1 MMERMGQVIAGRFE
15 LLAPI
20 ARGGQG
26 TVWLAVD
33 RRIGRRCA
41 AKVLDQ
47 ADSAS
52 LLRFVR
58 EQGVQVDHAHLAS
71 PYGWAAEDHE
81 VAIAMPLVAGGSLEG
96 ALSDWGALGE
106 PLTAAL
112 LLQLLDGLAELHG
125 SGWIHRDV
133 KPANVLLDAT
143 GSGAPHLRLGDM
155 GLAMRDDDP
164 RLTSLGYLHGTPG
177 YVPPEA
183 YTEAAPAPAQD
194 LFAAGV
200 TALRMLDPG
209 CRPRD
214 VGEIARVLAGVQDAG
229 LRQVLTGLVA
239 DDPDA
244 RVRAAAQAPTR
255 LAVVAAAGPGGGY
268 VTASGEPFEVFDQL
282 EGLDEEFGSAA
293 VAEDG
298 APGPAPAEPETE
310 TRTVDLPPQRRTSV
324 LSAPGR
330 VEASAEPA
338 PRPIAAEAAPAEAA
352 RPQGAHARAAAVGAG
367 ASGPGAAGRGRY
379 PLLAWSLVG
388 AGVLAV
394 VVAVVMLLGGGGG
407 DDPGDQ
413 APSPPSSTAPATD
426 ASATDAPS
434 SAEPSSDVASSE
446 PTADAEASA
455 EPTDGSGAA
464 SSEGEEPSSGS
475 DESTP
480 PATGQPSPDAPAT
493 PRSTGRPNLTS
504 SVREGQGCIP
514 AEHGTEVI
522 GLDEQHLMC
531 TWTDGAYSWTVVQ
544 D

>member
-26 TVWLAVD
+26 TVWLALD
-33 RRIGRRCA
+33 RRTGRRCA

-133 KPANVLLDAT
+133 KPGNVLLDAT

-229 LRQVLTGLVA
+229 LRQVLAGLVA

-293 VAEDG
+293 AAEDG

-310 TRTVDLPPQRRTSV
+310 TRTVDLPPERQTSV
-324 LSAPGR
+324 LSSPGR
-330 VEASAEPA
+330 VEASAAPA
-338 PRPIAAEAAPAEAA
+338 PRPIAAEAAPA
-352 RPQGAHARAAAVGAG
+352 QGAHARPAAVGAG

-426 ASATDAPS
+426 APS
-434 SAEPSSDVASSE
+434 SDEPSSDVASSE
-446 PTADAEASA
+446 PTADVETSAEA
-455 EPTDGSGAA
+455 TDGSDAA
-464 SSEGEEPSSGS
+464 SSGGEEPSSGS

-522 GLDEQHLMC
+522 GQDEQHLMC
-531 TWTDGAYSWTVVQ
+531 TWTKGAYSWTVVQ

>member
-26 TVWLAVD
+26 TVWLAED
-33 RRIGRRCA
+33 RRTGRRCA

-96 ALSDWGALGE
+96 ALADWGGLGE
-106 PLTAAL
+106 PLAAAL

-133 KPANVLLDAT
+133 KPANVLLEAT
-143 GSGAPHLRLGDM
+143 GAGEPHLRLGDM
-155 GLAMRDDDP
+155 GLAMRADDP
-164 RLTSLGYLHGTPG
+164 RLTSLGHVHGTPG

-183 YTEAAPAPAQD
+183 YADEVPAPAQD

-209 CRPRD
+209 CRPQD
-214 VGEIARVLAGVQDAG
+214 PGEVERALGAVADAG
-229 LRQVLTGLVA
+229 LREVLAGLVSA
-239 DDPDA
+239 DPAA
-244 RVRAAAQAPTR
+244 RERAAAEAPGR
-255 LAVVAAAGPGGGY
+255 LARLARPGRPGHLPDDGARPFRGYLTAA
-268 VTASGEPFEVFDQL
+268 GEPFEVFDQL
-282 EGLDEEFGSAA
+282 AGLDEEFG
-293 VAEDG
+293 AE
-298 APGPAPAEPETE
+298 AETE
-310 TRTVDLPPQRRTSV
+310 TADVPPARETTRIT
-324 LSAPGR
+324 APDR
-330 VEASAEPA
+330 VEATAPAAAPGTPA
-338 PRPIAAEAAPAEAA
+338 PHSAPAA
-352 RPQGAHARAAAVGAG
+352 REDAPSADRRSRLLAWGLVGAG
-367 ASGPGAAGRGRY
+367 AIALIAA
-379 PLLAWSLVG
+379 LAL
-388 AGVLAV
+388 
-394 VVAVVMLLGGGGG
+394 LLGGGGETDTG
-407 DDPGDQ
+407 EGRPTGPSAPDSPTSGAVSSSAQPSGAESSDAASSTGTPA
-413 APSPPSSTAPATD
+413 APS
-426 ASATDAPS
+426 
-434 SAEPSSDVASSE
+434 
-446 PTADAEASA
+446 
-455 EPTDGSGAA
+455 DGSGETRPGG
-464 SSEGEEPSSGS
+464 EGPSSGS
-475 DESTP
+475 AASTP

-493 PRSTGRPNLTS
+493 PRSTGRPALTS

-522 GLDEQHLMC
+522 GVDEKHLMC
-531 TWTDGAYSWTVVQ
+531 TWADGAYSWTLVR

>member
-15 LLAPI
+15 LVAPI

-26 TVWLAVD
+26 TVWLAED
-33 RRIGRRCA
+33 RRTGRRCA

-58 EQGVQVDHAHLAS
+58 EQGVQVDHAHLGS

-106 PLTAAL
+106 ALTAAL

-143 GSGAPHLRLGDM
+143 GAGEPHLRLGDM
-155 GLAMRDDDP
+155 GLAMRADDP
-164 RLTSLGYLHGTPG
+164 RLTSLGHLHGTPG

-183 YTEAAPAPAQD
+183 YAEQAPDPAQD

-209 CRPRD
+209 CRPQD
-214 VGEIARVLAGVQDAG
+214 AGETRRVLGGVQDAG
-229 LRQVLTGLVA
+229 LREVLTGLVA
-239 DDPDA
+239 DEPDA
-244 RVRAAAQAPTR
+244 RVRAAAEAPGR
-255 LAVVAAAGPGGGY
+255 LAVLAAPGHGGGY

-282 EGLDEEFGSAA
+282 EGLDEEFGAA
-293 VAEDG
+293 A
-298 APGPAPAEPETE
+298 AEPESEDVTPARQ
-310 TRTVDLPPQRRTSV
+310 TTVIT
-324 LSAPGR
+324 APDR
-330 VEASAEPA
+330 VEASAVPA
-338 PRPIAAEAAPAEAA
+338 PRQVSATAASDRTEGDGAAASPAE
-352 RPQGAHARAAAVGAG
+352 GAGVGAAADG
-367 ASGPGAAGRGRY
+367 SGPDRSR
-379 PLLAWSLVG
+379 LLAWGLVG
-388 AGVLAV
+388 AGGLALI
-394 VVAVVMLLGGGGG
+394 VALVMLLGGGGG
-407 DDPGDQ
+407 NDPRDETPSTPTSS
-413 APSPPSSTAPATD
+413 AP
-426 ASATDAPS
+426 ATDAPS
-434 SAEPSSDVASSE
+434 SGIASSE
-446 PTADAEASA
+446 PTAGDETAA
-455 EPTDGSGAA
+455 EPTGGSGEA

-475 DESTP
+475 DASAP
-480 PATGQPSPDAPAT
+480 PATGRPSPDAPAT
-493 PRSTGRPNLTS
+493 PRSTGRPDLTS
-504 SVREGQGCIP
+504 SVREGQRCIP

-522 GLDEQHLMC
+522 GQDEQHLMC
-531 TWTDGAYSWTVVQ
+531 TWADGAYTWTAVR

>member
-26 TVWLAVD
+26 TVWLAED
-33 RRIGRRCA
+33 RRTGRRCA

-133 KPANVLLDAT
+133 KPGNVLLDAT
-143 GSGAPHLRLGDM
+143 GAGEPHLRLGDM

-164 RLTSLGYLHGTPG
+164 RLTSLGHLHGTPG

-183 YTEAAPAPAQD
+183 YADEAPAPAQD

-209 CRPRD
+209 CRPRED
-214 VGEIARVLAGVQDAG
+214 GEIVRVLEGVQDAG
-229 LRQVLTGLVA
+229 LRQVLTGLVD
-239 DDPDA
+239 DDPGA
-244 RVRAAAQAPTR
+244 RVRAAVQAPSR
-255 LAVVAAAGPGGGY
+255 LAGVAAAAPGGGY

-282 EGLDEEFGSAA
+282 EGLDEEFGSGAA
-293 VAEDG
+293 AEG
-298 APGPAPAEPETE
+298 GSPGPAPSEPETE
-310 TRTVDLPPQRRTSV
+310 TRTVDLPPERQTSV

-330 VEASAEPA
+330 VEASAAPA
-338 PRPIAAEAAPAEAA
+338 PRPIVAEAAPAQAA
-352 RPQGAHARAAAVGAG
+352 PVQGAHARAAVGAD
-367 ASGPGAAGRGRY
+367 ASGPGAAGRGRS

-388 AGVLAV
+388 AGVLAM
-394 VVAVVMLLGGGGG
+394 VVAFVMLLGGAGG
-407 DDPGDQ
+407 DELGDQ
-413 APSPPSSTAPATD
+413 APSGPISSAPATEAPATD
-426 ASATDAPS
+426 ASS

-446 PTADAEASA
+446 PTSDVETSA

-464 SSEGEEPSSGS
+464 SSRGEEPSSGS
-475 DESTP
+475 EESTP
-480 PATGQPSPDAPAT
+480 RATGLPSPDAPAT

-522 GLDEQHLMC
+522 GLDGQHLMC
-531 TWTDGAYSWTVVQ
+531 TWADGTYSWTVVQ
-544 D
+544 G